1 MCPMCTILQSSESLC
16 ACYRPLLPKLLW
28 REGLQPREGSTVR
41 AKILPKI
48 HKTFYF
54 PASSEL
60 FLSPLSRV
68 SGCFAQP
75 DCRDRRNGRLYA
87 HAGGSSRLLASM
99 FTVASRFRRLKF
111 VGSYLSTIEAVG
123 TGSWLS
129 VVQVLLDV
137 SIALLVAIIEFHGG
151 IHRGYRTI
159 SSEFFFV
166 KRYMQDHL
174 DRVSSWRKNLRLHWD
189 PPKFF
194 FQVEK
199 STTPIKKSFGG

>member
-1 MCPMCTILQSSESLC
+1 MD
-16 ACYRPLLPKLLW
+16 
-28 REGLQPREGSTVR
+28 GN
-41 AKILPKI
+41 
-48 HKTFYF
+48 
-54 PASSEL
+54 
-60 FLSPLSRV
+60 SPLRRI

-75 DCRDRRNGRLYA
+75 GRGYRSNGRLYD

-166 KRYMQDHL
+166 KRYTQSDLNSSGTFPSPLTHL
-174 DRVSSWRKNLRLHWD
+174 ICWVRN
-189 PPKFF
+189 
-194 FQVEK
+194 
-199 STTPIKKSFGG
+199 ISF

>member
-1 MCPMCTILQSSESLC
+1 
-16 ACYRPLLPKLLW
+16 
-28 REGLQPREGSTVR
+28 
-41 AKILPKI
+41 
-48 HKTFYF
+48 
-54 PASSEL
+54 
-60 FLSPLSRV
+60 
-68 SGCFAQP
+68 
-75 DCRDRRNGRLYA
+75 
-87 HAGGSSRLLASM
+87 M

-166 KRYMQDHL
+166 KRYMQSHL
-174 DRVSSWRKNLRLHWD
+174 NKILWKQIGSHDENEHER
-189 PPKFF
+189 P
-194 FQVEK
+194 
-199 STTPIKKSFGG
+199 SFC

>member
-1 MCPMCTILQSSESLC
+1 
-16 ACYRPLLPKLLW
+16 
-28 REGLQPREGSTVR
+28 
-41 AKILPKI
+41 
-48 HKTFYF
+48 
-54 PASSEL
+54 
-60 FLSPLSRV
+60 
-68 SGCFAQP
+68 
-75 DCRDRRNGRLYA
+75 
-87 HAGGSSRLLASM
+87 M

-166 KRYMQDHL
+166 KRYMQSHL
-174 DRVSSWRKNLRLHWD
+174 KSNGHKWPHSRAGKVLASIADSSFSLSQMR
-189 PPKFF
+189 
-194 FQVEK
+194 
-199 STTPIKKSFGG
+199 G

>member
-1 MCPMCTILQSSESLC
+1 M
-16 ACYRPLLPKLLW
+16 
-28 REGLQPREGSTVR
+28 
-41 AKILPKI
+41 
-48 HKTFYF
+48 
-54 PASSEL
+54 
-60 FLSPLSRV
+60 
-68 SGCFAQP
+68 
-75 DCRDRRNGRLYA
+75 
-87 HAGGSSRLLASM
+87 ASM

-166 KRYMQDHL
+166 KRYMQSHL
-174 DRVSSWRKNLRLHWD
+174 NCSCWILILKI
-189 PPKFF
+189 
-194 FQVEK
+194 
-199 STTPIKKSFGG
+199 PIKSRYLYNVLSVKNSRKS

>member
-1 MCPMCTILQSSESLC
+1 
-16 ACYRPLLPKLLW
+16 
-28 REGLQPREGSTVR
+28 
-41 AKILPKI
+41 
-48 HKTFYF
+48 
-54 PASSEL
+54 
-60 FLSPLSRV
+60 
-68 SGCFAQP
+68 
-75 DCRDRRNGRLYA
+75 
-87 HAGGSSRLLASM
+87 M

-166 KRYMQDHL
+166 KRYMQRDL
-174 DRVSSWRKNLRLHWD
+174 NKSRNSRRRGAELG
-189 PPKFF
+189 
-194 FQVEK
+194 EK
-199 STTPIKKSFGG
+199 KKSRPEGAKLYKFSVQKVQY

>member
-1 MCPMCTILQSSESLC
+1 
-16 ACYRPLLPKLLW
+16 
-28 REGLQPREGSTVR
+28 
-41 AKILPKI
+41 
-48 HKTFYF
+48 
-54 PASSEL
+54 
-60 FLSPLSRV
+60 
-68 SGCFAQP
+68 
-75 DCRDRRNGRLYA
+75 
-87 HAGGSSRLLASM
+87 M

-166 KRYMQDHL
+166 KRYMQSDL
-174 DRVSSWRKNLRLHWD
+174 K
-189 PPKFF
+189 K
-194 FQVEK
+194 
-199 STTPIKKSFGG
+199 KKSLSGPLFPPSPSDKLSNFEASCCNE

>member
-1 MCPMCTILQSSESLC
+1 
-16 ACYRPLLPKLLW
+16 
-28 REGLQPREGSTVR
+28 
-41 AKILPKI
+41 
-48 HKTFYF
+48 
-54 PASSEL
+54 
-60 FLSPLSRV
+60 
-68 SGCFAQP
+68 
-75 DCRDRRNGRLYA
+75 
-87 HAGGSSRLLASM
+87 M

-166 KRYMQDHL
+166 KRYMQSHRATTTILAGILVWVNVKAIFCSDCS
-174 DRVSSWRKNLRLHWD
+174 RVVVDGLL
-189 PPKFF
+189 
-194 FQVEK
+194 
-199 STTPIKKSFGG
+199 

>member
-1 MCPMCTILQSSESLC
+1 M
-16 ACYRPLLPKLLW
+16 
-28 REGLQPREGSTVR
+28 
-41 AKILPKI
+41 
-48 HKTFYF
+48 
-54 PASSEL
+54 
-60 FLSPLSRV
+60 
-68 SGCFAQP
+68 
-75 DCRDRRNGRLYA
+75 
-87 HAGGSSRLLASM
+87 ASM

-111 VGSYLSTIEAVG
+111 VGSYLSTIEAVR

-151 IHRGYRTI
+151 IQRGYRTI